1 MEKNNNISIKQNPIP
16 TIKQK
21 IQFNYEKD
29 NSLLILKMN
38 NTELLYRL
46 RSVLFGKKARIKTYT
61 KNEYE
66 EHEWYKIDNSLQ
78 SELRFQ
84 YRLNSL
90 NVEDKYAY
98 FIM

>member
-66 EHEWYKIDNSLQ
+66 EHEWYKIDNSLTMA
-78 SELRFQ
+78 F
-84 YRLNSL
+84 
-90 NVEDKYAY
+90 
-98 FIM
+98 

>member
-66 EHEWYKIDNSLQ
+66 EH
-78 SELRFQ
+78 
-84 YRLNSL
+84 
-90 NVEDKYAY
+90 
-98 FIM
+98 